1 MGEGIIFIGGGGGGG
16 GLTPPAPPFEVTL
29 NGKL

>member
-1 MGEGIIFIGGGGGGG
+1 MGEGIIFIGGGGGG